1 MQGKIQ
7 IAAPDDACFGKKRSQ
22 MLHRIQPFYSR
33 KCDHSAGWRIFTRN
47 IKEQLLPT
55 VAVHFGKQTV
65 FEAEPRKL
73 LYIKGFLCFT
83 TCQHG
88 DAVHS
93 IPSLLPLLMLSACQY
108 TDMQMFFKPFGTK
121 A

>member
-7 IAAPDDACFGKKRSQ
+7 IAAPYDAHFGKKHPQ
-22 MLHRIQPFYSR
+22 MLHCIQPFYSR
-33 KCDHSAGWRIFTRN
+33 KGDHSAGWRIFMRN

-65 FEAEPRKL
+65 FEAEPQKL

-88 DAVHS
+88 NAVHS
-93 IPSLLPLLMLSACQY
+93 TPSLLPLLMLSACQY
-108 TDMQMFFKPFGTK
+108 TDM
-121 A
+121 